1 MFHNLDNNGS
11 LNNGGR
17 NHVEFSFS
25 FFLKNNTITN
35 MVVWGT
41 FFLTNTT
48 KKLKKNGFLNI
59 VFNNLWD
66 FNRQLSLCVYV

>member
-35 MVVWGT
+35 MVVWG
-41 FFLTNTT
+41 LSSLLIQQKT
-48 KKLKKNGFLNI
+48 KKMGFKYCIL
-59 VFNNLWD
+59 
-66 FNRQLSLCVYV
+66 